1 MNRHEKPRQLNLKDG
16 ETYELAA
23 ELAKLRGESL
33 SGAVKHALR
42 EALERDQKGLTKEAR
57 LARMREI
64 AHRYASAAG
73 PRTMTDE
80 EIIGYGEF
88 GEPI

>member
-1 MNRHEKPRQLNLKDG
+1 MNRHEKPKQLNLKDG

-33 SGAVKHALR
+33 SGAVKLALR
-42 EALERDQKGLTKEAR
+42 EALQREQRGPTKEER
-57 LARMREI
+57 LARIMAI
-64 AHRYASAAG
+64 TGQYAKAIG

-80 EIIGYGEF
+80 EVIGYGEF